1 MALDPDLVDHRLIE
15 SVCHY
20 PVPFV
25 ALFYVQEHSRDTVSA
40 NRYQSMVRG
49 YCYEPLAR
57 RSRSEFAGERTS
69 RLQQAQLAGAR
80 YRFGAPSNLEFAKDV
95 PIVPFDSNQGEEKP
109 LADLTIRE
117 SLGDESQY
125 F

>member
-1 MALDPDLVDHRLIE
+1 MYE
-15 SVCHY
+15 
-20 PVPFV
+20 
-25 ALFYVQEHSRDTVSA
+25 EHSRETVSA
-40 NRYQSMVRG
+40 TRYQSMVRG

-57 RSRSEFAGERTS
+57 RCRSEFAGKLMF
-69 RLQQAQLAGAR
+69 RLQQTQLASTR
-80 YRFGAPSNLEFAKDV
+80 HSFGAPSNLEFAKNV
-95 PIVPFDSNQGEEKP
+95 PVVSFDGNDGEEKP